1 MTRVIKFYANRKY
14 YDNTLKGHVTLL
26 DIIQAVKDGDEFL
39 VRNKEGRDIT
49 EKVVNAAIY
58 KHLTIPFDMAR
69 DIIRELYER
78 EVEKERDFL
87 LPKENDYDRL

>member
-1 MTRVIKFYANRKY
+1 MRIIKFYANRKY

-49 EKVVNAAIY
+49 EKTVNAAIY
-58 KHLTIPFDMAR
+58 KHLPIPLDMAR
-69 DIIRELYER
+69 DIIRELYEK
-78 EVEKERDFL
+78 EIEKRDFL
-87 LPKENDYDRL
+87 LPKENNYDRL

>member
-1 MTRVIKFYANRKY
+1 MRIIKFYANRKY

-49 EKVVNAAIY
+49 EKVINAAIY

-69 DIIRELYER
+69 DIIKELYEK
-78 EVEKERDFL
+78 ETEKGPDYH
-87 LPKENDYDRL
+87 LPKENNYDRL